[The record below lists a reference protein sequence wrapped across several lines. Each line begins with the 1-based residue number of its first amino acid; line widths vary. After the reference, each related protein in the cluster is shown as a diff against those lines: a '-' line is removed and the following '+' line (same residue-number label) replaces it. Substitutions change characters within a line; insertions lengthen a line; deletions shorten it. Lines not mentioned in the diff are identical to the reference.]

1 MSLWAAGSPWR
12 SGQREGSMPM
22 RIEKDGAGTGQAR
35 GATEACSDE
44 KADLGGY
51 KGRGSQE
58 TETALLREGC
68 SETQHVC
75 MCWGGTCVYGHEWS
89 SVH

>member
-1 MSLWAAGSPWR
+1 
-12 SGQREGSMPM
+12 M

-68 SETQHVC
+68 SEPQHVC